1 MSVYDMIF
9 AELCRRYDDA
19 EWDIQPLRAA
29 LENEIAEES
38 EQSLQAI
45 RLEME
50 ACLAGKTFVVVDS
63 PPPEAEVMENQ
74 PVPVDETGQSG
85 YDEAPVGENTR
96 VGSPVDTDPE
106 SQEPPLITP
115 SSTVSNGS
123 ADDVESLR
131 TQALALAT
139 RLAAR
144 NGLGELVVALP
155 GQGMGFLLC
164 DVPGPDLTEML
175 DQEMLGQIST
185 LWWQL
190 AACAEI
196 TIAPIE
202 ILMEYL
208 KPDGVLRQALEAQDA
223 GFLFN
228 SIWTLDPGHTG
239 DQLWWQLSD
248 QDWQDLLGLMNNYR
262 ALKRLAME
270 SGLSLW
276 VSMPGET

>member
-1 MSVYDMIF
+1 M
-9 AELCRRYDDA
+9 RRV
-19 EWDIQPLRAA
+19 
-29 LENEIAEES
+29 
-38 EQSLQAI
+38 SLGV
-45 RLEME
+45 
-50 ACLAGKTFVVVDS
+50 C
-63 PPPEAEVMENQ
+63 
-74 PVPVDETGQSG
+74 
-85 YDEAPVGENTR
+85 DEAPVGGNKR
-96 VGSPVDTDPE
+96 AGSLVGTDPE
-106 SQEPPLITP
+106 SQEPSLITP
-115 SSTVSNGS
+115 CSTLSNGS

-131 TQALALAT
+131 TQALALAAQ
-139 RLAAR
+139 LAER

-164 DVPGPDLTEML
+164 DVPGPELTETL

-223 GFLFN
+223 GLLFN

-248 QDWQDLLGLMNNYR
+248 QDWQDLLGLMKNYR

-276 VSMPGET
+276 VSMDGET